1 MKTIVIG
8 DKLAEKLAQLLQLEV
23 VLVEERIFPDG
34 EIQPKLEKEIKAE
47 RIILLLQKREN
58 ENIND
63 YLIKYFLLLRKAKD
77 LASQVIGIMPYLPYA
92 RQDAV
97 FEEGEPLSALYID
110 ELIEKNL
117 DIFITC
123 NMHEHRKKIND
134 LFKIPAYNISLF
146 NDLAAY
152 FKELN
157 PQNTVVIGPDHEA
170 KKFVDDF
177 CQNFQAEKII
187 LSKQRDTQTGKIS
200 FSKQNFNFQNRDIII
215 VDDMVATGE
224 TIFEV
229 AKMVKEA
236 QAKSINFAF
245 VHSIFGNASIISL
258 EEIHPQKIVTTNTIE
273 NSKYQ
278 LDITEPL
285 FKFLTQE
292 FKI

>member
-8 DKLAEKLAQLLQLEV
+8 DKLAEKLAQLLQLEA

-34 EIQPKLEKEIKAE
+34 EIQPKLKKEIKAE

-63 YLIKYFLLLRKAKD
+63 YLIKYFLLSRKAKD

-92 RQDAV
+92 RQDAI
-97 FEEGEPLSALYID
+97 FQDGEPLSSLYLS
-110 ELIEKNL
+110 ELLAKNL
-117 DIFITC
+117 DVFITC
-123 NMHEHRKKIND
+123 NMHEHRQRITD
-134 LFKIPAYNISLF
+134 LFTIPAYNISLF

-157 PQNTVVIGPDHEA
+157 PQNTVVIGPDREA

-187 LSKQRDTQTGKIS
+187 LVKQRDAQTGKIN
-200 FSKQNFNFQNRDIII
+200 FLERDFNFQDKDIII
-215 VDDMVATGE
+215 VDDMVATGG

-245 VHSIFGNASIISL
+245 VHSIFGNVSIVSL
-258 EEIHPQKIVTTNTIE
+258 EEIHPQRIVTTNTIE

-278 LDITEPL
+278 LDITGPL
-285 FKFLTQE
+285 TEFLTQE